1 MDTLFRS
8 VPVAFMIVLAVAWL
22 LSRLFSVFAFRAGKK
37 TSGAG
42 KAYACGEDNYDNAAQ
57 PDYSTF
63 FAFAFFFTL
72 AHVATL
78 VMTTVPAAQLGVA
91 AIILTYILGAAA
103 GLYVLLRR

>member
-1 MDTLFRS
+1 MDKLLRS
-8 VPVAFMIVLAVAWL
+8 APAAFMILLLVAWL
-22 LSRLFSVFAFRAGKK
+22 LSRALSVLAFRVGKK
-37 TSGAG
+37 PGGEG
-42 KAYACGEDNYDNAAQ
+42 KAYACGEDSYDSSAQ

-78 VMTTVPAAQLGVA
+78 VMTTAPALVPGVST
-91 AIILTYILGAAA
+91 IIFIYILAVAA

>member
-1 MDTLFRS
+1 MDKLLLS
-8 VPVAFMIVLAVAWL
+8 VPAAFMLLLLVAWL
-22 LSRLFSVFAFRAGKK
+22 LSRAFSVFAFRPDKKAGG
-37 TSGAG
+37 SG

-78 VMTTVPAAQLGVA
+78 VMTTVPAVQMGSGALIVV
-91 AIILTYILGAAA
+91 YILGAAA